1 MKAYYY
7 YLRDINNTPRLTR
20 CILKDKSSIAIG
32 TSLCGY
38 SDFPNKKDGRS
49 RAFGRALAAL
59 KHKKNLFP
67 ILREEAQDILMDV
80 SADELDYNEREYD
93 TKFDRDY
100 KGLYFEDLDSLNE
113 LERKLLKEL

>member
-7 YLRDINNTPRLTR
+7 HLRTKEKNEPRLTR
-20 CILKDKSSIAIG
+20 CVLKDENGIAIG

-38 SDFPNKKDGRS
+38 SDFPNKKDGRA

-59 KHKKNLFP
+59 RHRKNLFP
-67 ILREEAQDILMDV
+67 ISREEAIDILINVD
-80 SADELDYNEREYD
+80 ADDLDYSGKSTR
-93 TKFDRDY
+93 FDRDY
-100 KGLYFEDLDSLNE
+100 KGLYFEDLDLLNE

>member
-38 SDFPNKKDGRS
+38 LDFPNKKDGRS

-80 SADELDYNEREYD
+80 SADELDYNERGYN